1 MNYKRVHCLGVG
13 GIGLSALAR
22 YYKENGAIVTGE
34 DDSHGETTDL
44 LQEEGVEVSFPIS
57 GANITSDVDVLVYT
71 VALPKTHPAIQ
82 KALELGVKIMTYPE
96 ALGEMTNHKR
106 MIAVCGTHGKTTT
119 TAMAFYALRAAGV
132 DASMIVGS
140 LINHPQ
146 PLFSKEGST
155 RPTNYI
161 HGNSEWIV
169 VEACEY
175 RRSFLNYN
183 PEIIL
188 LTNIDNDHLDY
199 FGNIEETK
207 KAFQEFIDK
216 LKLDGTLIS
225 HPEYLEMFKTKNK
238 VATDFAAVEDS
249 LELQVPGEH
258 NRKNASLVVGL
269 GEALKLDQKK
279 VIEGLNQFPG
289 TWRRQEYKGDLEG
302 LKMFDD
308 YGHHPTEVRV
318 TIEAF
323 KEKFVD
329 KKIIV
334 CFQPH
339 LFSRTKLLFA
349 DFVSSLSLAD
359 EVLLLPIYAAREP
372 YDETVSSLM
381 LQESINQTSQN
392 PKAKHFE
399 NIEQVVEYLKNLP
412 DKENTI
418 FLNLGAGDAY
428 QMFDLL

>member
-1 MNYKRVHCLGVG
+1 M
-13 GIGLSALAR
+13 SALAR
-22 YYKENGAIVTGE
+22 YYKENGATVTGE
-34 DDSHGETTDL
+34 DDSRGETTDL

-57 GANITSDVDVLVYT
+57 GANITADIDVLVYT

-119 TAMAFYALRAAGV
+119 TAMTFYALRAAGV
-132 DASMIVGS
+132 DVSMIVGS
-140 LINHPQ
+140 LIKNDGK
-146 PLFSKEGST
+146 L
-155 RPTNYI
+155 TNYI

-169 VEACEY
+169 VESCEY

-207 KAFQEFIDK
+207 KAFQEFVDK
-216 LKLDGTLIS
+216 LKPNGTLIS
-225 HPEYLEMFKTKNK
+225 HPEYLEMFQSQNK
-238 VATDFAAVEDS
+238 AATDFAAVENS

-258 NRKNASLVVGL
+258 NRKNASLVLGL
-269 GEALKLDQKK
+269 GEVLKLDQKK
-279 VIEGLNQFPG
+279 VIEGLNRFPG

-323 KEKFVD
+323 KEKFAD
-329 KKIIV
+329 KKLII

-349 DFVSSLSLAD
+349 DFVSALSLAD

-372 YDETVSSLM
+372 YEETVSSLM
-381 LQESINQTSQN
+381 LQEAINQTSQN

-399 NIEQVVEYLKNLP
+399 NIEQLVEYLKNLP
-412 DKENTI
+412 NKENTI

-428 QMFDLL
+428 QMFDLI

>member
-1 MNYKRVHCLGVG
+1 
-13 GIGLSALAR
+13 
-22 YYKENGAIVTGE
+22 
-34 DDSHGETTDL
+34 
-44 LQEEGVEVSFPIS
+44 
-57 GANITSDVDVLVYT
+57 
-71 VALPKTHPAIQ
+71 
-82 KALELGVKIMTYPE
+82 MTYPE

-119 TAMAFYALRAAGV
+119 TAMTFYALRAAGV
-132 DASMIVGS
+132 DVSMIVGS
-140 LINHPQ
+140 LIKHDGK
-146 PLFSKEGST
+146 L
-155 RPTNYI
+155 TNYI

-169 VEACEY
+169 VESCEY

-199 FGNIEETK
+199 FGNVEETK

-216 LKLDGTLIS
+216 LKPGGTLIS
-225 HPEYLEMFKTKNK
+225 HPEYLEMFQTKNK
-238 VATDFAAVEDS
+238 VATDFAGVEKS

-258 NRKNASLVVGL
+258 NRKNASLVVEL
-269 GEALKLDQKK
+269 GKVLELDQEKM
-279 VIEGLNQFPG
+279 IEGLNQFPG

-323 KEKFVD
+323 KEKFAD
-329 KKIIV
+329 KKLTV

-339 LFSRTKLLFA
+339 LFSRTKLLFS
-349 DFVSSLSLAD
+349 DFVSALSLAD

-381 LQESINQTSQN
+381 LQEAINQTSKN
-392 PKAKHFE
+392 LKAKYFE
-399 NIEQVVEYLKNLP
+399 NIEQLVEYLKNLP
-412 DKENTI
+412 NKENTI

-428 QMFDLL
+428 QMFDLI

>member
-1 MNYKRVHCLGVG
+1 MNYKRVHCLGIG

-22 YYKENGAIVTGE
+22 YYKENGAIITGE

-44 LQEEGVEVSFPIS
+44 LQEEGIEISFPIS
-57 GANITSDVDVLVYT
+57 GVNITADIDVIVYT
-71 VALPKTHPAIQ
+71 VALPKTHPAVR

-96 ALGEMTNHKR
+96 ALGEMTNQKR

-119 TAMAFYALRAAGV
+119 TAMTFYAVRAAGV
-132 DASMIVGS
+132 DVSMIVGS
-140 LINHPQ
+140 LIKHDGK
-146 PLFSKEGST
+146 L
-155 RPTNYI
+155 TNYI
-161 HGNSEWIV
+161 HGNSEFIV
-169 VEACEY
+169 VESCEY

-216 LKLDGTLIS
+216 IRLGGALIS
-225 HPEYLEMFKTKNK
+225 HPEYLEMFQTKNK
-238 VATDFAAVEDS
+238 VATNLSGVEKS
-249 LELQVPGEH
+249 LELKVPGEH
-258 NRKNASLVVGL
+258 NRKNASLVAAL
-269 GEALKLDQKK
+269 GEVLKLDQVK

-323 KEKFVD
+323 REKFSD

-349 DFVSSLSLAD
+349 DFMSALSLAD

-381 LQESINQTSQN
+381 LQEEINQTSQN
-392 PKAKHFE
+392 PKTKYFE
-399 NIEQVVEYLKNLP
+399 NIEKLVEYLKNLP
-412 DKENTI
+412 NKENTI

-428 QMFDLL
+428 QMFELL

>member
-1 MNYKRVHCLGVG
+1 M
-13 GIGLSALAR
+13 SALAR
-22 YYKENGAIVTGE
+22 YYKENGATVTGE

-57 GANITSDVDVLVYT
+57 GANITADIDVLVYT

-82 KALELGVKIMTYPE
+82 KALSLGIKIMTYPE

-119 TAMAFYALRAAGV
+119 TAMTFYALRAAGV
-132 DASMIVGS
+132 DVSMIVGS
-140 LINHPQ
+140 LIKHDGK
-146 PLFSKEGST
+146 L
-155 RPTNYI
+155 TNYI

-169 VEACEY
+169 VESCEY

-216 LKLDGTLIS
+216 LKLGGTLIS
-225 HPEYLEMFKTKNK
+225 HPEYLEMFKVNEGTSFKSPP
-238 VATDFAAVEDS
+238 TPPYEEGE
-249 LELQVPGEH
+249 LRLQVPGEH

-269 GEALKLDQKK
+269 GKALELDQKK

-289 TWRRQEYKGDLEG
+289 TWRRQEYKGDLG
-302 LKMFDD
+302 GMKMFDD

-323 KEKFVD
+323 KEKFAD
-329 KKIIV
+329 KKLVI

-349 DFVSSLSLAD
+349 DFVSALSLAD

-381 LQESINQTSQN
+381 LQEAINQASQN
-392 PKAKHFE
+392 SKAKHFE
-399 NIEQVVEYLKNLP
+399 SIEQLVGYLTNLP
-412 DKENTI
+412 NKEDTI